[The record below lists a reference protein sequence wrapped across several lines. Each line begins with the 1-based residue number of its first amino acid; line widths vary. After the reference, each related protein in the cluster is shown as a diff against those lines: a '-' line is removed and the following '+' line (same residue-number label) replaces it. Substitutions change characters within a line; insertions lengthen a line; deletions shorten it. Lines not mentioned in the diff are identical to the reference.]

1 MAVFVSDFRTERDRK
16 GLFIVTR
23 RPPASCPTFRL
34 AGMVSGLAM
43 LAAMPASA
51 ETLESALAK
60 AYQGNPS
67 LNASRAGVRAIDEN
81 VAIAQSGYRPTVNVN
96 AAIGVQYLQTRSS
109 SSVASAGTAG
119 TTATTAGAGLGTTGG
134 GLGGTAGAGTTGT
147 GTTTG
152 IGTTGIGTAGGTTG
166 IGTSGA
172 GAAGSATGGEGL
184 AGGATSDIASQVIT
198 SRRTTRTTYLPS
210 SASLNVTQTLFN
222 GFQTDNT
229 VRRAESQVYSQRE
242 SLRFTELTVLYN
254 AVQAY
259 MNVLSNTATLELNRN
274 NVEVLEEQLR
284 QTRDRFNVGE
294 VTRTDVAQA
303 EARLAGARSQVAQA
317 ESTLR
322 TSIGVYRQNIGVEPR
337 QLAPGRPLDR
347 FVPRSLDQ
355 AIAVGLREHPQVVSA
370 IHNVDASEAQVKVL
384 EGQLAPQLSLQGS
397 LSQLYDQNGPNQSF
411 FVGFVGGRLSIPIY
425 EGGQTY
431 AQIRQAKE
439 SVGQA
444 RIQVDQIR
452 DQVRAQIVDFWG
464 RLEAAKAQV
473 IAAQAQVQANEVAL
487 NGVREEARVG
497 QRTTLDV
504 LNAQQELLNSRV
516 NLIVAQ
522 RDRVIFSY
530 GVVQAIGQLTARFT
544 ALPVEYYSAKVHY
557 DQVKDLWFGLRTPD
571 GR

>member
-1 MAVFVSDFRTERDRK
+1 
-16 GLFIVTR
+16 
-23 RPPASCPTFRL
+23 
-34 AGMVSGLAM
+34 MVASGLAI
-43 LAAMPASA
+43 LATAPATA

-81 VAIAQSGYRPTVNVN
+81 VAIAQSGYRPQVNVG
-96 AAIGVQYLQTRSS
+96 ASIGVQYLQTTS
-109 SSVASAGTAG
+109 ASAVSSAGGSATAAATAAG
-119 TTATTAGAGLGTTGG
+119 TSSAGSL
-134 GLGGTAGAGTTGT
+134 LGGTAGAGSTL

-152 IGTTGIGTAGGTTG
+152 LGSAL
-166 IGTSGA
+166 GTSTGVGAGGA
-172 GAAGSATGGEGL
+172 GAGLTSGVTSNAASQPGQSIGST
-184 AGGATSDIASQVIT
+184 ATSTEAVAQTIT
-198 SRRTTRTTYLPS
+198 SRRTVGQTYLPA
-210 SASLNVTQTLFN
+210 SAGLTVTQTLFN
-222 GFQTDNT
+222 GFQTDNQT
-229 VRRAESQVYSQRE
+229 RRAESTVYSQRE
-242 SLRFTELTVLYN
+242 ILRFTELTVLYN
-254 AVQAY
+254 AVQSY

-303 EARLAGARSQVAQA
+303 EARLAGARSQVSAA
-317 ESTLR
+317 ESALR
-322 TSIGVYRQNIGVEPR
+322 TSIGIYRQNIGVEPR

-347 FVPRSLDQ
+347 FVPPSLDA
-355 AIAVGLREHPQVVSA
+355 AIAIGLRDHPQIVSA
-370 IHNVDASEAQVKVL
+370 IHAVDAAEAQVKVL
-384 EGQLAPQLSLQGS
+384 EGQLAPSVSLQGS
-397 LSQLYDQNGPNQSF
+397 LTQSYDQSGPNQSF
-411 FVGFVGGRLSIPIY
+411 FIGFVGGRVNIPIY
-425 EGGQTY
+425 EGGQVY
-431 AQIRQAKE
+431 ASIRQAKE
-439 SVGQA
+439 TVGQN
-444 RIQVDQIR
+444 RIQVDQAR

-516 NLIVAQ
+516 NLILAQ

>member
-1 MAVFVSDFRTERDRK
+1 
-16 GLFIVTR
+16 
-23 RPPASCPTFRL
+23 
-34 AGMVSGLAM
+34 M

-96 AAIGVQYLQTRSS
+96 ASIGVQYLQTRSS

-294 VTRTDVAQA
+294 VTSRRPRPDWP
-303 EARLAGARSQVAQA
+303 ARGRRSPKPNRPSARASA
-317 ESTLR
+317 STGR
-322 TSIGVYRQNIGVEPR
+322 TSASSRASSRRAARWTGSCRAVSIRRSPSACASTRRSSRPSTTSTRARPR
-337 QLAPGRPLDR
+337 
-347 FVPRSLDQ
+347 
-355 AIAVGLREHPQVVSA
+355 
-370 IHNVDASEAQVKVL
+370 
-384 EGQLAPQLSLQGS
+384 
-397 LSQLYDQNGPNQSF
+397 
-411 FVGFVGGRLSIPIY
+411 
-425 EGGQTY
+425 
-431 AQIRQAKE
+431 
-439 SVGQA
+439 
-444 RIQVDQIR
+444 
-452 DQVRAQIVDFWG
+452 
-464 RLEAAKAQV
+464 
-473 IAAQAQVQANEVAL
+473 
-487 NGVREEARVG
+487 
-497 QRTTLDV
+497 
-504 LNAQQELLNSRV
+504 
-516 NLIVAQ
+516 
-522 RDRVIFSY
+522 
-530 GVVQAIGQLTARFT
+530 
-544 ALPVEYYSAKVHY
+544 
-557 DQVKDLWFGLRTPD
+557 
-571 GR
+571 